1 MNASFGNVR
10 QLGYVVE
17 ALDEAIAAWS
27 RKLGLGPWTII
38 RNVPLQMTYLGK
50 QSQPVIDV
58 ALAFRGD
65 VQIELIQQKNEAASP
80 YRGFIEERRFGL
92 HHIAFLVDDANAEIA
107 RAQHQGLELVCD
119 IRMPTGGRYV
129 YFKSPAPGETTFIE
143 FLENN
148 EQMKQMFAQGITA
161 AAGWNGEGE
170 PMVIDFA
177 AMAGSS

>member
-17 ALDEAIAAWS
+17 SLDAAIAAWS
-27 RKLGLGPWTII
+27 QKLGLGPWTVIK
-38 RNVPLQMTYLGK
+38 NVPLQMTYLGAP
-50 QSQPVIDV
+50 SQPLIDV

-65 VQIELIQQKNEAASP
+65 VQVELIQQKNDAASP
-80 YRGFIEERRFGL
+80 YRGFIEQRRFGL
-92 HHIAFLVDDANAEIA
+92 HHIAFVIDDIAAGVANAQ
-107 RAQHQGLELVCD
+107 RQGLELVCD

-161 AAGWNGEGE
+161 AAGWNGSGE

-177 AMAGSS
+177 AMAKR